1 MKRSLLL
8 VTAAIALS
16 ALGLLWLDAL
26 SRGGSTE
33 PETVQSALSPQ
44 GCVTSC
50 QTEQTDCILKCDGVV
65 PCEKRCVVAGERCVN
80 GCLGAADA
88 GKPRP

>member
-8 VTAAIALS
+8 VTAAAALA
-16 ALGLLWLDAL
+16 ALALLWLGAV
-26 SRGGSTE
+26 STGST
-33 PETVQSALSPQ
+33 ETVQSALSPQ

-50 QTEQTDCILKCDGVV
+50 QTEQTDCILQCDGVV
-65 PCEKRCVVAGERCVN
+65 PCEKKCVVSGERCVR

-88 GKPRP
+88 GTPRP

>member
-1 MKRSLLL
+1 VKRPLLL
-8 VTAAIALS
+8 VTAGAALG
-16 ALGLLWLDAL
+16 ALGLLWLGAV
-26 SRGGSTE
+26 STGST
-33 PETVQSALSPQ
+33 ETVQSALSPQ

-65 PCEKRCVVAGERCVN
+65 PCEKKCVVAGERCVH
-80 GCLGAADA
+80 GCRGSADA